1 MILYLYK
8 SFFFFFFFFFG
19 CNIKLTKSLSHN
31 KYNQKIQP
39 LIQNGKRTNNIYE
52 IPRKR
57 NKFTI
62 QNKLLFIKNEKIKST
77 FHKLLNNKNYV
88 ITKLFNVFFSKNYNY
103 QFIENEN
110 PELEDI
116 PSTWLIIPSNKFN
129 TFLDSYIFNIIQ
141 SEKTFSITNNIDNN
155 KPNVHKYSENN
166 EHINNKPKTNVL
178 APETHTKIERY
189 ITSQLIKLA
198 SEILNIETQIKKI
211 EKEKLENKNNSN
223 NIKEYIKWN
232 FYLSK
237 KDKPLK
243 CFVYV
248 DVPDGTVMVKP
259 REMKE
264 NYFLISINAL
274 NDIKRNNQDI
284 LKNIFFK
291 KFNITF
297 DHIYNNCS
305 FLTLIVNKI
314 INKQYII
321 DTITL
326 TSLLSSF
333 YLTRDFFYQV
343 FLQLLSSEIIWNPYV
358 YNIWCNIYHTT
369 LPLKLFMIKQAYSY
383 SNILFNYI
391 TQYVRSRLIKLETKL
406 INNSLKKKILMDTIK
421 DNIYDKKLYTI
432 ATDSCDR
439 YENEF
444 YYI

>member
-8 SFFFFFFFFFG
+8 SFFFFVFFV
-19 CNIKLTKSLSHN
+19 CNIKLAKSLSQNRH
-31 KYNQKIQP
+31 NQKIQP
-39 LIQNGKRTNNIYE
+39 LIQDGKRTNNIYE
-52 IPRKR
+52 ISRKR
-57 NKFTI
+57 NKFPT
-62 QNKLLFIKNEKIKST
+62 QNKLLFIKNEKIKNT
-77 FHKLLNNKNYV
+77 FHKFLNNKNDV
-88 ITKLFNVFFSKNYNY
+88 ITKLFNIFYPTSYNY

-110 PELEDI
+110 AEFEDT
-116 PSTWLIIPSNKFN
+116 PPTWLIIPSNKFS

-141 SEKTFSITNNIDNN
+141 SEKSTPITNNINKARAQQHSENIERTNN
-155 KPNVHKYSENN
+155 KPQKN
-166 EHINNKPKTNVL
+166 IL
-178 APETHTKIERY
+178 APDMHTKLENY
-189 ITSQLIKLA
+189 VSNQLIKLA
-198 SEILNIETQIKKI
+198 SEILNMENQLKKR
-211 EKEKLENKNNSN
+211 EKDKLENKNSSN
-223 NIKEYIKWN
+223 NIKEYIKWD

-243 CFVYV
+243 CFVYL

-259 REMKE
+259 REMDE
-264 NYFLISINAL
+264 NNFLISISAL

-305 FLTLIVNKI
+305 FFTLIVNKI

-321 DTITL
+321 DTFTL

-333 YLTRDFFYQV
+333 YLTRNFFYEA
-343 FLQLLSSEIIWNPYV
+343 FLQLLSSEIIWHPYV

-369 LPLKLFMIKQAYSY
+369 LPLKLFLVKQAYSY

-391 TQYVRSRLIKLETKL
+391 AQHVRSRLIKLETKL

-421 DNIYDKKLYTI
+421 DNNYDKKVYTI
-432 ATDSCDR
+432 AIDSSDK
-439 YENEF
+439 YEDEF

>member
-8 SFFFFFFFFFG
+8 SFFFFVFFV
-19 CNIKLTKSLSHN
+19 CNIKLTKSLSQNRHN
-31 KYNQKIQP
+31 HKIQP
-39 LIQNGKRTNNIYE
+39 LIQDGKRTNNIYE
-52 IPRKR
+52 ISRKR
-57 NKFTI
+57 NKLPT
-62 QNKLLFIKNEKIKST
+62 QNKLLFIKNEKIKNT
-77 FHKLLNNKNYV
+77 FHKFLNNKNDV
-88 ITKLFNVFFSKNYNY
+88 ITKLFNIFYPTSYNY

-110 PELEDI
+110 AELEDT
-116 PSTWLIIPSNKFN
+116 PPTWLIIPSNKFN

-141 SEKTFSITNNIDNN
+141 SEKSTPITNNINKARAQQHSENIDRTNN
-155 KPNVHKYSENN
+155 KPQKN
-166 EHINNKPKTNVL
+166 IL
-178 APETHTKIERY
+178 APDMHTKLENY
-189 ITSQLIKLA
+189 VSNQLIKLA
-198 SEILNIETQIKKI
+198 SEILNMENQLKKR
-211 EKEKLENKNNSN
+211 EKDKLENKNSSN
-223 NIKEYIKWN
+223 NIKEYIKWD

-243 CFVYV
+243 CFVYL

-259 REMKE
+259 REMDE
-264 NYFLISINAL
+264 NNFLISISAL

-305 FLTLIVNKI
+305 FFTLIVNKI

-321 DTITL
+321 DTFTL

-333 YLTRDFFYQV
+333 YLTRNFFYEA
-343 FLQLLSSEIIWNPYV
+343 FLQLLSSEIIWHPYV

-369 LPLKLFMIKQAYSY
+369 LPLKLFLVKQAYSY

-391 TQYVRSRLIKLETKL
+391 AQHVRSRLIKLETKL

-421 DNIYDKKLYTI
+421 DNNYDKKVYTI
-432 ATDSCDR
+432 AIDSSDK
-439 YENEF
+439 YEDEF

>member
-1 MILYLYK
+1 M
-8 SFFFFFFFFFG
+8 
-19 CNIKLTKSLSHN
+19 
-31 KYNQKIQP
+31 
-39 LIQNGKRTNNIYE
+39 
-52 IPRKR
+52 
-57 NKFTI
+57 
-62 QNKLLFIKNEKIKST
+62 
-77 FHKLLNNKNYV
+77 
-88 ITKLFNVFFSKNYNY
+88 
-103 QFIENEN
+103 
-110 PELEDI
+110 
-116 PSTWLIIPSNKFN
+116 
-129 TFLDSYIFNIIQ
+129 
-141 SEKTFSITNNIDNN
+141 
-155 KPNVHKYSENN
+155 
-166 EHINNKPKTNVL
+166 
-178 APETHTKIERY
+178 HTKIERY
-189 ITSQLIKLA
+189 ITNQLIKLA
-198 SEILNIETQIKKI
+198 SEILNIENKIKKRK
-211 EKEKLENKNNSN
+211 KEKLENKNNSN
-223 NIKEYIKWN
+223 NVKEYIKWN

-259 REMKE
+259 REMEE

-333 YLTRDFFYQV
+333 YLTRNFFYQA
-343 FLQLLSSEIIWNPYV
+343 FLQLLSSEIIWNPYI
-358 YNIWCNIYHTT
+358 YNIWCNLYHTT
-369 LPLKLFMIKQAYSY
+369 LPLKLFMIKQTYSY

-391 TQYVRSRLIKLETKL
+391 TQYVRSKLIKLETKL
-406 INNSLKKKILMDTIK
+406 INNSLKKKILIDTIK
-421 DNIYDKKLYTI
+421 DNIYDKNLYTI
-432 ATDSCDR
+432 ATDSCDK
-439 YENEF
+439 YEDEF

>member
-8 SFFFFFFFFFG
+8 SFFFFVFFV
-19 CNIKLTKSLSHN
+19 CNIKLTKSLSQNRH
-31 KYNQKIQP
+31 NQKIQP

-52 IPRKR
+52 ISRKR
-57 NKFTI
+57 NKLPT
-62 QNKLLFIKNEKIKST
+62 QNKLLFIKNDKIKNT
-77 FHKLLNNKNYV
+77 FHKFLNNKNDV
-88 ITKLFNVFFSKNYNY
+88 ITKLFNIFYPTSYNY

-110 PELEDI
+110 AELEDT
-116 PSTWLIIPSNKFN
+116 PPTWLIIPSNKFN

-141 SEKTFSITNNIDNN
+141 SEKSTPITNNIKKSRAFHHSESIESTNN
-155 KPNVHKYSENN
+155 KSQKNILTPD
-166 EHINNKPKTNVL
+166 I
-178 APETHTKIERY
+178 HTKLENY
-189 ITSQLIKLA
+189 VSNQLIKLA
-198 SEILNIETQIKKI
+198 SEILNMENELKKR
-211 EKEKLENKNNSN
+211 EKDKLENKNSSN
-223 NIKEYIKWN
+223 NIKEYIKWD

-243 CFVYV
+243 CFVYL

-259 REMKE
+259 REMDE
-264 NYFLISINAL
+264 NNFLISISAL

-305 FLTLIVNKI
+305 FFTLIVNKI

-321 DTITL
+321 DTFTL

-333 YLTRDFFYQV
+333 YLTRNFFYEA
-343 FLQLLSSEIIWNPYV
+343 FLQLLSSELIWHPYV

-369 LPLKLFMIKQAYSY
+369 LPLKLFIVKQAYSY

-391 TQYVRSRLIKLETKL
+391 SQHVRSRLIKLETKL

-421 DNIYDKKLYTI
+421 DNYYDKKVYTI
-432 ATDSCDR
+432 ATDSSDK
-439 YENEF
+439 YEDEF